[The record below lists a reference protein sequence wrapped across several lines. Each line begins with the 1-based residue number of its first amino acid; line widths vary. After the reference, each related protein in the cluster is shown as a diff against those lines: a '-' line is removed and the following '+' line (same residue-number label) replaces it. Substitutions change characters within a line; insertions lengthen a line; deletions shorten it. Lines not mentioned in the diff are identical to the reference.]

1 MKIRAW
7 HTVLAVNLAAL
18 TGLGAGYLVWG
29 RQAERVAA
37 ELKVAKAIAPRPERE
52 WKDIAG
58 VVRGVM
64 PEMGVVV
71 LSHDDM
77 PGYMRPMTMGF
88 KVESPQLYEGLQVGD
103 PVQFTLRGVPPRVRI
118 TQMQKVTP

>member
-1 MKIRAW
+1 MRAW
-7 HTVLAVNLAAL
+7 YFVIAVNLAAL
-18 TGLGAGYLVWG
+18 SGVGAGYLYWG
-29 RQAERVAA
+29 RDNQRLTA
-37 ELKVAKAIAPRPERE
+37 ELKMARAVTPRPERE
-52 WKDIAG
+52 WKDVAG

-88 KVESPQLYEGLQVGD
+88 KVESPQLYDGLEVGD
-103 PVQFTLRGVPPRVRI
+103 AVSFTLKGRPPRVRI
-118 TQMQKVTP
+118 TAMERIKP